1 MGDIIIIEGGHTLDC
16 ISSNFEQQAALN
28 ALAFYITLGWKRQRV
43 VGWKRQRVVCLPS
56 LLPDTMNT
64 GSGEAAK
71 ARGTRL
77 VYFHLGQDTAWRSNL
92 VVSLFPADWSSFS
105 LKITCQSC
113 AAIVPLLR
121 CTVLSWCANLW
132 RSRQRSHQLKRRKGH
147 QAVSWHIHV
156 GW

>member
-43 VGWKRQRVVCLPS
+43 VFLSS

-92 VVSLFPADWSSFS
+92 VVSLSPADWSSSS

-121 CTVLSWCANLW
+121 CMVLSWCANLW

-147 QAVSWHIHV
+147 QVVSWHIHV